1 MPPRGRVLGDD
12 HSRVPA
18 TMPTQRTQIPELDR
32 GREAYDRL
40 AWNAAFES
48 LSEAD
53 RHGGLDLDDLER
65 LAIAASMLGR
75 DEVLS
80 ITERVHREARRV
92 GDVRRAVRA
101 AFWLGME
108 LGDRGEWSQAGG
120 WFAKAKREL
129 DEGKLDAVERG
140 YLLLPTAFESVA
152 AGDPAAALATYGEVV
167 AIGERFADL
176 DLVTLGGVGR
186 GEALIALGDVR
197 HGMTQ
202 LDEAMVAVIAGEV
215 SPMIAG
221 LIYCSVI
228 DACQST
234 FDLRRAQEWTAA
246 LTEWC
251 DRQPDMVAFRGQC
264 LLSRAVLLQRRGQWN
279 DAEREALLARERLK
293 VQRMDR
299 EMGDAVYQ
307 QAEIHRLRGAFVE
320 AEAAYRQASEHG
332 RSPEPGLAQL
342 RLAQGQVEAAA
353 AMVRRALGEAR
364 DRHGR
369 ASLLEASV
377 EIALAAGDVAAAR
390 AAVAELRSIASA
402 FGAQFLEAS
411 ADRADGAV
419 FLAAGDPAAA
429 LVPLRRSLAAW
440 KALDAPFEAART
452 RVLIALACRDLGD
465 ADTAALEVDHACRVF
480 RDLGAMPDL
489 ARAEALTD
497 RVAAGLPGG
506 LTPREVEVLR
516 LVASGKTN
524 RVIAG
529 DLVLS
534 EKTVARHLSNI
545 FTKLGVSSRASAT
558 AYAYEHGLVAGRVQ
572 RGSAPFG

>member
-1 MPPRGRVLGDD
+1 M
-12 HSRVPA
+12 S
-18 TMPTQRTQIPELDR
+18 TQPTRIQELDR

-40 AWNAAFES
+40 AWKAAFES

-53 RHGGLDLDDLER
+53 RQQGLDLDDLER

-80 ITERVHREARRV
+80 ITERAHREARRA
-92 GDVRRAVRA
+92 GDVRRAIRA
-101 AFWLGME
+101 AFWIGME
-108 LGDRGEWSQAGG
+108 LGDRGEWAQAGG
-120 WFAKAKREL
+120 WFAKAEREL

-152 AGDPAAALATYGEVV
+152 TGDPDAALATYGEVV

-176 DLVTLGGVGR
+176 DLIALGRVGR
-186 GEALIALGDVR
+186 GEALIALGDAR

-202 LDEAMVAVIAGEV
+202 LDEAMVAVIADEV
-215 SPMIAG
+215 SPQIAG
-221 LIYCSVI
+221 LVYCSVI
-228 DACQST
+228 GACQST

-246 LTEWC
+246 LSAWC
-251 DRQPDMVAFRGQC
+251 DRQPDMVAYRGQC
-264 LLSRAVLLQRRGQWN
+264 LLSRAQLMQLRGQWSN
-279 DAEREALLARERLK
+279 AEREAQLAGERLK

-299 EMGDAVYQ
+299 DLGDAVYQ
-307 QAEIHRLRGAFVE
+307 QAEIHRLRGAFVD
-320 AEAAYRQASEHG
+320 AETAYRQASEHG

-342 RLAQGQVEAAA
+342 RLAQGQVEAAG
-353 AMVRRALGEAR
+353 AMIRRALGEAP
-364 DRHGR
+364 DRRSR
-369 ASLLEASV
+369 AWLLEASV

-390 AAVAELRSIASA
+390 EAVVELRSIASA
-402 FGAQFLEAS
+402 FDAPFLDAVAE
-411 ADRADGAV
+411 RADGAV
-419 FLAAGDPAAA
+419 LLAAGDATAA
-429 LVPLRRSLAAW
+429 LAPLRQSLAGW

-452 RVLIALACRDLGD
+452 RVLIAQACRDLGD
-465 ADTAALEVDHACRVF
+465 ADTAALEVDHACRAF
-480 RDLGAMPDL
+480 RDLGAIPDL
-489 ARAEALTD
+489 TRAEALTD

-524 RVIAG
+524 RAIAG

-545 FTKLGVSSRASAT
+545 FTKLGISSRASAT
-558 AYAYEHGLVAGRVQ
+558 AYAYEHDLVAGRGS
-572 RGSAPFG
+572 RGRLGR

>member
-1 MPPRGRVLGDD
+1 M
-12 HSRVPA
+12 S
-18 TMPTQRTQIPELDR
+18 TQPTQIQQLHR

-53 RHGGLDLDDLER
+53 RHQGLDLDDLER
-65 LAIAASMLGR
+65 LAITASMLGR

-80 ITERVHREARRV
+80 ITERVHREARRA

-120 WFAKAKREL
+120 WFAKAEREL
-129 DEGKLDAVERG
+129 NEGKLDAVERG

-152 AGDPAAALATYGEVV
+152 TGDPDAALATYGEVV

-176 DLVTLGGVGR
+176 DLVALGRVGR
-186 GEALIALGDVR
+186 GEALIALGDAR
-197 HGMTQ
+197 RGMTQ
-202 LDEAMVAVIAGEV
+202 LDEAMVAVIADEV
-215 SPMIAG
+215 SPLIAG
-221 LIYCSVI
+221 LVYCSVI
-228 DACQST
+228 GACQST

-246 LTEWC
+246 LSEWC
-251 DRQPDMVAFRGQC
+251 ERQPDMVPYRGQC
-264 LLSRAVLLQRRGQWN
+264 LLSRAQLMQLRGQWS
-279 DAEREALLARERLK
+279 DAEREAQLARERLK

-299 EMGDAVYQ
+299 EMGDADYQ

-320 AEAAYRQASEHG
+320 AETAYRQASAHG

-342 RLAQGQVEAAA
+342 RLAQGQVEAAG
-353 AMVRRALGEAR
+353 AMIRRALGEAG
-364 DRHGR
+364 DRR
-369 ASLLEASV
+369 SRTWLLEASV
-377 EIALAAGDVAAAR
+377 EIALAAGDVAAGR
-390 AAVAELRSIASA
+390 EAAMELRSIASA
-402 FGAQFLEAS
+402 FGAPLLEAIS
-411 ADRADGAV
+411 ERADGAV
-419 FLAAGDPAAA
+419 LLAAGDAAAA
-429 LVPLRRSLAAW
+429 LAPLRHSVAAW

-452 RVLIALACRDLGD
+452 RVLIAQACRDLGD
-465 ADTAALEVDHACRVF
+465 ADTAALEVDHACRAF
-480 RDLGAMPDL
+480 RDLGAIPDL

-545 FTKLGVSSRASAT
+545 FTKLGISSRASAT

-572 RGSAPFG
+572 RESAPFG